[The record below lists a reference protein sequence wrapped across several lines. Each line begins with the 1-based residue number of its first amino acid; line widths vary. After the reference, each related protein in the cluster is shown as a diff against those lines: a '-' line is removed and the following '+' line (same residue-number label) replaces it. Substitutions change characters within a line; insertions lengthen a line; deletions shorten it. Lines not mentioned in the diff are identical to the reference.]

1 MSIVHS
7 SGVMSTD
14 STTAVERHIVAVDR
28 VYDDERGHQAI
39 GVKGRVISISGGG
52 SGNQKRRV
60 DYNNRAEEHHNM
72 VSVSCCEGCTGCGGN
87 RITVIKNRPS
97 SVVAQGGIETTD
109 AGRLLIKSTHDE
121 VLYAQGWVGCT

>member
-14 STTAVERHIVAVDR
+14 STTTVERHIVAVDR

-39 GVKGRVISISGGG
+39 GAKGRVISISGGG

-72 VSVSCCEGCTGCGGN
+72 VSTQVVAVVSWCGEKS
-87 RITVIKNRPS
+87 RTVINNRPS
-97 SVVAQGGIETTD
+97 LRHSQGEEKM
-109 AGRLLIKSTHDE
+109 A
-121 VLYAQGWVGCT
+121 